1 MGGRVTKIQLR
12 NTWFQ
17 LHKWI
22 GLILAALIIP
32 LCLSGSALVWHDA
45 LDRIVEPQRYA
56 VSGSATLPP
65 PAYAAAA
72 ARVLAPGARITQLR
86 MPEAAGGP
94 VVVSASAA
102 GKPGRPPMR
111 TNVYLDPPTAR
122 ILEQSDSRS
131 GAMMLIHMLHGSLT
145 IAGGTGRTIV
155 GWLGVAMLVSSISGL
170 WLWWPVAGSWTK
182 GLRWRRHRN
191 LDTNLH
197 HLFGCWISLPLF
209 ILSLTGAW
217 ISFPAFFAP
226 LVGEAPRTPERAA
239 PMEPATSLA
248 QVVATAH
255 ASAPGDVTQ
264 IGWPST
270 TRPAWQVTLAAGG
283 APVEIRVDDATGV
296 ATRAKPR
303 VTSVARWMRQ
313 IHDGSDMGLLWQLVI
328 FLGGLLPAALA
339 ITGVIMWWRARTWR
353 GQVKSRRGL
362 AQPAE

>member
-1 MGGRVTKIQLR
+1 MGRRVTKIQLR
-12 NTWFQ
+12 NIWFQ

-45 LDRIVEPQRYA
+45 LDRIVEPQRHA
-56 VSGSATLPP
+56 VSGNATLPP

-72 ARVLAPGARITQLR
+72 AGVLAPGARITQLR
-86 MPEAAGGP
+86 LPEAAGDP
-94 VVVSASAA
+94 IVVSASAA
-102 GKPGRPPMR
+102 GKPGRI
-111 TNVYLDPPTAR
+111 NVYLDPPTAR
-122 ILEQSDSRS
+122 VLEVSGSRS
-131 GAMMLIHMLHGSLT
+131 GPLMVLHMLHGSLM
-145 IAGGTGRTIV
+145 IAGGTGRIIV

-170 WLWWPVAGSWTK
+170 WLWWPISGSWSK

-197 HLFGCWISLPLF
+197 HLFGFWISLPLF

-226 LVGEAPRTPERAA
+226 LVGEAPRAPERAS
-239 PMEPATSLA
+239 PVVPVTSLA
-248 QVVATAH
+248 DALASAH
-255 ASAPGDVTQ
+255 ASAPGDVMQ

-270 TRPAWQVTLAAGG
+270 ARPAWQVTLAAAGT
-283 APVEIRVDDATGV
+283 PVEIRVDDATGV
-296 ATRAKPR
+296 ATRVKPR
-303 VTSVARWMRQ
+303 PASVARWMRQ
-313 IHDGSDMGLLWQLVI
+313 IHDGSDMGLLWQIVI

-339 ITGVIMWWRARTWR
+339 VTGIIMWWRARTWR
-353 GQVKSRRGL
+353 GQAKTRRAR